1 MAGRQTEFMNRIT
14 LVTVA
19 MLSLIACGSSASE
32 TAGLKA
38 ERVVVDKS
46 ESRLYLIRDE
56 EPFASFRV
64 SFGGDPNG
72 HKVREGDQKT
82 PEGWYVLD
90 YKVQDSQFHRS
101 IHVSYPNPRDIE
113 NARELGVEPGGQ
125 IMIHGQ
131 PNGWR
136 WLGPFSQFV
145 DWTDGC
151 IALTDNNMD
160 KVWAA
165 VDPGTPIHIKP

>member
-1 MAGRQTEFMNRIT
+1 MAGRQVEFMSRVT
-14 LVTVA
+14 LTVVA
-19 MLSLIACGSSASE
+19 ALTLIACGPSASE

-64 SFGGDPNG
+64 
-72 HKVREGDQKT
+72 
-82 PEGWYVLD
+82 D

-113 NARELGVEPGGQ
+113 NARKLGVDPGGQ

-151 IALTDNNMD
+151 IALTDKNMD
-160 KVWAA
+160 RVWAA
-165 VDPGTPIHIKP
+165 VEPGTPIHIKP